1 MKLEFSKV
9 KLENGE
15 TMAYRYKKGRGYP
28 LILIHGFQSSSRFF
42 TDLIFSLNEDI
53 RIYAIDLIGYGDSSY
68 NKKHEKMLDWAYDL
82 YYFLKAMD
90 IKKANIL
97 GWSLGGQVGMDFAG
111 VFPSMV
117 KNLILVASV
126 GCKGFIMP
134 NKSLNIK
141 IPQFMKDFQIKHDK
155 SFTIP
160 ILNGIKDEDIDFFE
174 DIFKQTVFNVKDP
187 NPNVLMMMTQDFI
200 KQDCF
205 LESLLAMIKYD
216 NTKTG
221 TNLIKNLTMPI
232 TWIHGDK
239 DMIVPISDAYN
250 SIGKFP
256 QKINFIK
263 FENSGHVLF
272 VDEKERFV
280 KIINDLL
287 DR

>member
-1 MKLEFSKV
+1 
-9 KLENGE
+9 
-15 TMAYRYKKGRGYP
+15 
-28 LILIHGFQSSSRFF
+28 
-42 TDLIFSLNEDI
+42 
-53 RIYAIDLIGYGDSSY
+53 
-68 NKKHEKMLDWAYDL
+68 
-82 YYFLKAMD
+82 
-90 IKKANIL
+90 
-97 GWSLGGQVGMDFAG
+97 
-111 VFPSMV
+111 
-117 KNLILVASV
+117 
-126 GCKGFIMP
+126 
-134 NKSLNIK
+134 
-141 IPQFMKDFQIKHDK
+141 
-155 SFTIP
+155 
-160 ILNGIKDEDIDFFE
+160 
-174 DIFKQTVFNVKDP
+174 
-187 NPNVLMMMTQDFI
+187 
-200 KQDCF
+200 
-205 LESLLAMIKYD
+205 MIKYD

>member
-1 MKLEFSKV
+1 MKLEFSKI

-15 TMAYRYKKGRGYP
+15 TMAYRYKKGTRGP
-28 LILIHGFQSSSRFF
+28 LVLIHGFQSSSRFF

-53 RIYAIDLIGYGDSSY
+53 EIYAIDLIGYGDSSY

-111 VFPSMV
+111 VFPHMV
-117 KNLILVASV
+117 LNLILVASV
-126 GCKGFIMP
+126 GCKGFIIP
-134 NKSLNIK
+134 NKSPKIK
-141 IPQFMKDFQIKHDK
+141 LPQFMKDFQIKHDK

-187 NPNVLMMMTQDFI
+187 NPNILKMMAQDFI

-205 LESLLAMIKYD
+205 LEALLAMIKYD

-221 TNLIKNLTMPI
+221 TNLIENITMPV
-232 TWIHGDK
+232 TWVHGDK
-239 DMIVPISDAYN
+239 DMIVPISDVYK
-250 SIGKFP
+250 SIKEFP

-263 FENSGHVLF
+263 FENSGHALF
-272 VDEKERFV
+272 VDEKKRFV
-280 KIINDLL
+280 EIIDKLL
-287 DR
+287 